1 MKKIAIV
8 FVLAALACCTVVVKK
23 YVDDLRG
30 SEARCR
36 YEREAEQADDTAFKQ
51 AASTFKIAELE
62 KYLKDFPA
70 GKHVVDA
77 TERIRELKDEE
88 AKELVWSERF
98 SKAGTW
104 ATAVG
109 YCGDLK
115 EGGHNDWRLPTIDE
129 LRTLIKN
136 CPKTERGGSCKVS
149 EKNACLADNCF
160 SQDCYCGEN
169 EENGH
174 YSKLSD
180 GDGVWLWSS
189 SSNSD
194 DPERFWY
201 VSFARGMVGSLVK
214 EGYEGDDDSVRCV
227 RIHKKY

>member
-1 MKKIAIV
+1 MKKFAV
-8 FVLAALACCTVVVKK
+8 ACVLVALVCCAVVVKK
-23 YVDDLRG
+23 YVDDLRE
-30 SEARCR
+30 SEGRCR
-36 YEREAEQADDTAFKQ
+36 YEREAELADDAAFKQ

-104 ATAVG
+104 ATAVS

-115 EGGHNDWRLPTIDE
+115 EDGHDDWRLPTIDE

-136 CPKTERGGSCKVS
+136 CPQTERGGSCKVS
-149 EKNACLADNCF
+149 ERNTCLSDNCF
-160 SQDCYCGEN
+160 SNDCYCDGSD
-169 EENGH
+169 EEGH
-174 YSKLSD
+174 YSRLGD
-180 GDGVWLWSS
+180 GDIVWLWSS
-189 SSNSD
+189 SSNSA
-194 DPERFWY
+194 DPGRFWY
-201 VSFARGMVGSLVK
+201 VNFARGMVGSLVK
-214 EGYEGDDDSVRCV
+214 EGYEGNDDSVRCV
-227 RIHKKY
+227 RIHKK

>member
-1 MKKIAIV
+1 MKKIMLV
-8 FVLAALACCTVVVKK
+8 CVLVALVCCAAVVKK
-23 YVDDLRG
+23 HVDDLRE
-30 SEARCR
+30 SEAMCR

-88 AKELVWSERF
+88 TKELVWSERF

-104 ATAVG
+104 ATAVN
-109 YCGDLK
+109 YCGNLK
-115 EGGHNDWRLPTIDE
+115 EGGYDDWRLPTIDE
-129 LRTLIKN
+129 LRTLIKI

-169 EENGH
+169 KEDGH
-174 YSKLSD
+174 YSKLGD

-189 SSNSD
+189 SGNSD

-201 VSFARGMVGSLVK
+201 VSFASGMVGSLVK